1 MNGSLVFARWRQRAP
16 HLMHA
21 SLGPA
26 RAQIPNGIWISSAT
40 FAQLMAVY
48 NRPPLSPLKIARANR
63 GIWTPSNTWVSWTQ
77 LSLQPKWHIDI
88 DWFNRFCTAHG
99 RLSIYFTMRDLE
111 PHLIHEPTT
120 QAASRSVQPFLQGSL
135 AWPTDQQITLLGL
148 QQ

>member
-63 GIWTPSNTWVSWTQ
+63 GIWTPSNTWFLGPSWVFNPNGILISIGSAVFAQ
-77 LSLQPKWHIDI
+77 LTADYPYILQWEIWNPI
-88 DWFNRFCTAHG
+88 
-99 RLSIYFTMRDLE
+99 
-111 PHLIHEPTT
+111 
-120 QAASRSVQPFLQGSL
+120 
-135 AWPTDQQITLLGL
+135 
-148 QQ
+148 